1 MAIDIDALIQSVQ
14 QAGED
19 FAAFVE
25 SLPVEAFA
33 RRPGDDE
40 WSVAELTGHVSE
52 FPRTFAAEA
61 ARLAANPGAVVGRN
75 LDDEGRLGALRR
87 LEGRG
92 PAEAAALVREAIAGA
107 VATLRDVPDDAWDVR
122 GTRLANGEPITARG
136 IAEMILVAHLREHLA
151 QARAAAEVSGSG

>member
-1 MAIDIDALIQSVQ
+1 MANDIEAVLLSVE

-19 FAAFVE
+19 FASFVE
-25 SLPVEAFA
+25 SLDAAAFTG
-33 RRPGDDE
+33 RPGDDE

-52 FPRTFAAEA
+52 FPGTFSAEA

-92 PAEAAALVREAIAGA
+92 PAEAAALVRESIANA
-107 VATLRDVPDDAWDVR
+107 VATLREVPGEAWDVQGR
-122 GTRLANGEPITARG
+122 RLANGEPITVRG
-136 IAEMILVAHLREHLA
+136 IAEMIIAAHLREHLA
-151 QARAAAEVSGSG
+151 QARAAAGQ